1 MICTLTVV
9 LPGAISSC
17 DKGIELY
24 ESDLLTL
31 GTTKYFESEIFS
43 VNDQNIYGKWRIE
56 SISGGFSGQGYE
68 PDFDYLMIKKY
79 GIYAFIR
86 SGKVLEF
93 GKIVIAQWEE
103 GETMLKINLVK
114 DSKSDS
120 FFSDREKYVEF
131 SGDDI
136 MNLISPP
143 ADRYNYHFERVD

>member
-1 MICTLTVV
+1 MMTAVLLVALT
-9 LPGAISSC
+9 SC
-17 DKGIELY
+17 EKGIELY
-24 ESDLLTL
+24 ESDLSTL
-31 GTTKYFESEIFS
+31 ETTKYFESEIFS

-79 GIYAFIR
+79 GIYAFVR
-86 SGKVLEF
+86 NGKVLEF
-93 GKIVIAQWEE
+93 GKIVTVQPEE

-114 DSKSDS
+114 DPKSDS
-120 FFSDREKYVEF
+120 FFYDREKYVEF

-143 ADRYNYHFERVD
+143 ADRYNYHFERVN